1 MALLEQQQTQRR
13 VSISEA
19 FDDRGGAQIGD
30 DVRMS
35 ALQQLDPISSVDGEW
50 LVQMASARN
59 QSRYIDRVLER
70 LDSKSDP
77 CSFIE
82 MENDELFQVLHEA
95 DANQS
100 SYFNRVLE
108 DDVEG
113 LGNVLYGDQSDL
125 PTTGS
130 DAPMAIGLEEESSVQ
145 PGLSHSLSS
154 DARVNATCPC
164 CLGGLWQPVV
174 TSCGH
179 HFCLEC
185 IQAWMKHSARKT
197 CPACRADLTGWK
209 PDHRNV
215 DTTLAFEAR
224 RAFASDG
231 DFQLRVAEAEEWTRM
246 ATRLAAGHAFELRV
260 GHRTKRSI
268 YCTGHTF
275 ELFVEP
281 VNKTLPLHL
290 LVAEIRFQMHPSSRV
305 ASARATGP
313 KYEISLQSSFVLAL
327 PSYKVHVIWRDGLGI
342 DPVTV
347 AVDDVHGDRAWRV
360 ADRRAVVLPDHA
372 SCTSRESRRILN
384 KFHLVLQN
392 TLSAQDPPRSNT
404 AAPRSNSAAPR
415 SNSRGRSGSQ
425 ARRSSRTTRASRNAP
440 RT

>member
-130 DAPMAIGLEEESSVQ
+130 DAPMAIGLE
-145 PGLSHSLSS
+145 
-154 DARVNATCPC
+154 D
-164 CLGGLWQPVV
+164 
-174 TSCGH
+174 
-179 HFCLEC
+179 
-185 IQAWMKHSARKT
+185 
-197 CPACRADLTGWK
+197 D
-209 PDHRNV
+209 
-215 DTTLAFEAR
+215 
-224 RAFASDG
+224 
-231 DFQLRVAEAEEWTRM
+231 
-246 ATRLAAGHAFELRV
+246 
-260 GHRTKRSI
+260 
-268 YCTGHTF
+268 
-275 ELFVEP
+275 VE
-281 VNKTLPLHL
+281 
-290 LVAEIRFQMHPSSRV
+290 
-305 ASARATGP
+305 
-313 KYEISLQSSFVLAL
+313 
-327 PSYKVHVIWRDGLGI
+327 GLGN
-342 DPVTV
+342 VLY
-347 AVDDVHGDRAWRV
+347 GDQS
-360 ADRRAVVLPDHA
+360 DL
-372 SCTSRESRRILN
+372 
-384 KFHLVLQN
+384 
-392 TLSAQDPPRSNT
+392 
-404 AAPRSNSAAPR
+404 
-415 SNSRGRSGSQ
+415 
-425 ARRSSRTTRASRNAP
+425 
-440 RT
+440 